1 MQKFSEYILNEKDF
15 YKKIST
21 MEFVSKKA
29 PIFFDKSVI
38 FKAMIAKMFIETMKL
53 DVDENLVTTACLLYA
68 CKKSQDAQ
76 SLEKVKSYGQE
87 SADFLKKLGFSDR
100 FCKICLEHNRYNDS
114 QNREKES
121 DILEL
126 VDQLG
131 GMMVDREERRGFP
144 LDEAIVLI
152 EHRNLKNC
160 NNVYLEQF
168 KEFINKEM
176 DIIVWLEKENYLI

>member
-15 YKKIST
+15 YKKIDT
-21 MEFVSKKA
+21 MMFVSKKA

-38 FKAMIAKMFIETMKL
+38 FKTMIAKLFIETMKL
-53 DVDENLVTTACLLYA
+53 DVDENLVITACLLYD
-68 CKKSQDAQ
+68 CKKNKDAQ
-76 SLEKVKSYGQE
+76 SLDKVKTSAKE
-87 SADFLKKLGFSDR
+87 SADFLRKLGFSER

-114 QNREKES
+114 KNREKES

-144 LDEAIVLI
+144 LDEAIVLL
-152 EHRNLKNC
+152 EYRNLKDS
-160 NNVYLEQF
+160 NNMFIKEF
-168 KEFINKEM
+168 KEFINMEM
-176 DIIVWLEKENYLI
+176 EIIV

>member
-15 YKKIST
+15 YKKIDI
-21 MEFVSKKA
+21 MQYVSKNT

-38 FKAMIAKMFIETMKL
+38 FKAMIAKLFIETMNI
-53 DVDENLVTTACLLYA
+53 DVDKNLVITACLLYS
-68 CKKSQDAQ
+68 CKKGQNAL
-76 SLEKVKSYGQE
+76 SLDKVKSYAYE
-87 SADFLKKLGFSDR
+87 SAEFLKNIGFSDR

-114 QNREKES
+114 KTREQES

-144 LDEAIVLI
+144 LDEAIVLL
-152 EHRNLKNC
+152 EHRNLKEY
-160 NNVYLEQF
+160 NNIYLNQF

-176 DIIVWLEKENYLI
+176 EIIV

>member
-15 YKKIST
+15 FKKIDT
-21 MEFVSKKA
+21 MEYVAKKA

-38 FKAMIAKMFIETMKL
+38 FKAMIAKLFIETMNI
-53 DVDENLVTTACLLYA
+53 DVDENLVITACLLYA
-68 CKKSQDAQ
+68 CKKNQDAQ
-76 SLEKVKSYGQE
+76 SLDRVKSYAQE
-87 SADFLKKLGFSDR
+87 SADFLRKLDFPER
-100 FCKICLEHNRYNDS
+100 FCKICLEHNRYNNS
-114 QNREKES
+114 KTREKES

-144 LDEAIVLI
+144 LDEAIVLL
-152 EHRNLKNC
+152 EHRNLKDY
-160 NNVYLEQF
+160 NNIYLNKF

-176 DIIVWLEKENYLI
+176 EIIV

>member
-87 SADFLKKLGFSDR
+87 SAVFL
-100 FCKICLEHNRYNDS
+100 
-114 QNREKES
+114 
-121 DILEL
+121 
-126 VDQLG
+126 
-131 GMMVDREERRGFP
+131 
-144 LDEAIVLI
+144 
-152 EHRNLKNC
+152 
-160 NNVYLEQF
+160 
-168 KEFINKEM
+168 
-176 DIIVWLEKENYLI
+176 

>member
-15 YKKIST
+15 FKKVEI
-21 MEFVSKKA
+21 MLYVSKKV

-38 FKAMIAKMFIETMKL
+38 FKAIIAKLFIETMDL
-53 DVDENLVTTACLLYA
+53 DVDKNLVVTACLLYA
-68 CKKSQDAQ
+68 CKKEQDAQ
-76 SLEKVKSYGQE
+76 SLDKVKSYAKD
-87 SADFLKKLGFSDR
+87 SADYLKKLGFSDR

-114 QNREKES
+114 KQREKES

-144 LDEAIVLI
+144 LDEAIVLL
-152 EHRNLKNC
+152 EHRNLKGY
-160 NNVYLEQF
+160 NNIYLEKF

-176 DIIVWLEKENYLI
+176 EIIV

>member
-15 YKKIST
+15 YKKIDT
-21 MEFVSKKA
+21 MMLVSKKA
-29 PIFFDKSVI
+29 PIFFDKSVV
-38 FKAMIAKMFIETMKL
+38 FKAMIAKLFIETMKL
-53 DVDENLVTTACLLYA
+53 DVDENLVITACLLYA
-68 CKKSQDAQ
+68 CKKNQDAQ
-76 SLEKVKSYGQE
+76 SLDRVKSYAQE
-87 SADFLKKLGFSDR
+87 SADFLKKLGFPER
-100 FCKICLEHNRYNDS
+100 FCKICLEHNRYND
-114 QNREKES
+114 NKTREKES

-152 EHRNLKNC
+152 EHRNLKDYD
-160 NNVYLEQF
+160 NVYLEKF

-176 DIIVWLEKENYLI
+176 EIVV